1 MSTAYTS
8 YAMLIAELRQWCGER
23 RTGIVYV
30 TTDTNHSAQIN
41 IDKGEIVFLVCK
53 GKLGAGALPLMH
65 TIEGCRFRFAE
76 GSVPASFRSPL
87 PDTGKIL
94 SYLSSGGPP
103 KADLGE
109 KAKLSA
115 APAEEI
121 TDRAKSILEQALAE
135 YIGPMVAI
143 VCPEHFERVRD
154 LKSAVEALAGE
165 IPKPEHATRFK
176 DEVSRK
182 LGIH

>member
-1 MSTAYTS
+1 MSQG
-8 YAMLIAELRQWCGER
+8 YAHSSELIAQLQQWCHEL

-41 IDKGEIVFLVCK
+41 IDKGEIVFVVFK
-53 GKLGAGALPLMH
+53 GKLGAGALPLMQ

-87 PDTGKIL
+87 PDTSEIL
-94 SYLSSGGPP
+94 NRLAEACP
-103 KADLGE
+103 KGDLANWKKRPAPQREGITDQE
-109 KAKLSA
+109 KA
-115 APAEEI
+115 
-121 TDRAKSILEQALAE
+121 ILQHALAE

-143 VCPEHFERVRD
+143 VCPEHFERVHD
-154 LKSAVEALAGE
+154 LKSAVEALADE
-165 IPKPEHATRFK
+165 IPKPEHALQFK